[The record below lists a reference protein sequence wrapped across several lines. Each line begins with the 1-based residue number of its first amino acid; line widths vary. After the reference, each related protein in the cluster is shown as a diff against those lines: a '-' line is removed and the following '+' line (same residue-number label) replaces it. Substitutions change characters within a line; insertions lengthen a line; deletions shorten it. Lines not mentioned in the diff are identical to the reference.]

1 MAGDVF
7 IYAFFISVM
16 LITLV
21 GGLMSIGWE
30 KFYRI
35 KNPFANEE
43 LFHKAIWSKDLKIEP
58 RHLKCKECD
67 KEVARI
73 EDTRDRR
80 IKARRS

>member
-7 IYAFFISVM
+7 IYVFFTFVT
-16 LITLV
+16 LVTLV
-21 GGLMSIGWE
+21 GGLLALGWE
-30 KFYRI
+30 EFYRH

-58 RHLKCKECD
+58 RHFECKECD